1 MDRATASGD
10 VQPDCDI
17 TVVIRVRDD
26 EERIGHVLRRIAAHI
41 RSLQLKFEILVADEG
56 SGDNTLAVAA
66 LLRPSMPELEVM
78 HAEPASGFHDACQRA
93 RGRAI
98 MLYDARTDAPLS
110 ALGFALGR
118 LRDGR
123 DVVAVGG
130 RFLVF
135 RRTRAW
141 RAFDAL
147 VTRRRRPRA
156 LEKRFLR
163 RARSLGLDC
172 TVTHPKRKPL
182 VAWTR
187 LRETLLRRP
196 NLAVRL

>member
-1 MDRATASGD
+1 MDRSPGSSDT
-10 VQPDCDI
+10 QPDCDV
-17 TVVIRVRDD
+17 TVVVRVRDD
-26 EERIGHVLRRIAAHI
+26 EERIGHVLRRIAAHL
-41 RSLQLKFEILVADEG
+41 RSMQLKFEILVADEG
-56 SGDNTLAVAA
+56 SGDNTLAVTA
-66 LLRPSMPELEVM
+66 LLRPSLRELEIM
-78 HAEPASGFHDACQRA
+78 HAEPAAGFHDACQRA

-98 MLYDARTDAPLS
+98 VLYDARTEAPLS

-147 VTRRRRPRA
+147 VTRRRRPRV
-156 LEKRFLR
+156 LEKRFLK

-172 TVTHPKRKPL
+172 AVTHPKKPPL
-182 VAWTR
+182 VAWSR
-187 LRETLLRRP
+187 LRDTLLGRP

>member
-1 MDRATASGD
+1 MSLPDPE
-10 VQPDCDI
+10 PDCDI
-17 TVVIRVRDD
+17 TVVVRVCDD
-26 EERIGHVLRRIAAHI
+26 EERIGHVLRRISAHL
-41 RSLQLKFEILVADEG
+41 RSMQVNFEILVADEG
-56 SGDNTLAVAA
+56 SGDNTLAVTA
-66 LLRPSMPELEVM
+66 LLRPTVREIEIM
-78 HAEPASGFHDACQRA
+78 HADPALGFHDACQRA

-98 MLYDARTDAPLS
+98 VLYDARTEAPLS

-147 VTRRRRPRA
+147 VTRRRRPRV

-172 TVTHPKRKPL
+172 AVTHPKRKPL
-182 VAWTR
+182 LAWGR
-187 LRETLLRRP
+187 LRDTLLRRP
-196 NLAVRL
+196 NFAVRL

>member
-1 MDRATASGD
+1 MNRLPD
-10 VQPDCDI
+10 VDCDL
-17 TVVIRVRDD
+17 TVVVRVCDD
-26 EERIGHVLRRIAAHI
+26 EERIGHVLRRVAAHLT
-41 RSLQLKFEILVADEG
+41 SLKLSFEILVADEG
-56 SGDNTLAVAA
+56 SGDNTLAVAT
-66 LLRPSMPELEVM
+66 LLRPTVRQIELME
-78 HAEPASGFHDACQRA
+78 SRRSFGFFDACQRA
-93 RGRAI
+93 RGHAI
-98 MLYDARTDAPLS
+98 MLYDARTEAPLS

-135 RRTRAW
+135 KRTRAW

-147 VTRRRRPRA
+147 VTRRRRPRV

-172 TVTHPKRKPL
+172 AVTHEKPKL
-182 VAWTR
+182 LQAWHR
-187 LRETLLRRP
+187 LRPAFLRPR
-196 NLAVRL
+196 VSV

>member
-1 MDRATASGD
+1 MNRLPEPE
-10 VQPDCDI
+10 PDCDI
-17 TVVIRVRDD
+17 TVVVRVCDD
-26 EERIGHVLRRIAAHI
+26 EERIGHVLRRIAAHL
-41 RSLQLKFEILVADEG
+41 RSMQLGFELLVADEG
-56 SGDNTLAVAA
+56 SGDNTLAVTA
-66 LLRPSMPELEVM
+66 LLRPSVRELEIM
-78 HAEPASGFHDACQRA
+78 HAEPALGFHDACQRA
-93 RGRAI
+93 RGRVI
-98 MLYDARTDAPLS
+98 MLYDARTEAPLS

-147 VTRRRRPRA
+147 VTRRRRPRV

-163 RARSLGLDC
+163 RARALGLDC
-172 TVTHPKRKPL
+172 ATTQPKRKPL
-182 VAWTR
+182 VAWGK
-187 LRETLLRRP
+187 LRDTLLRRP
-196 NLAVRL
+196 NLALRL

>member
-1 MDRATASGD
+1 MIRLPEAE
-10 VQPDCDI
+10 PDCDI
-17 TVVIRVRDD
+17 TVVVRVCDD
-26 EERIGHVLRRIAAHI
+26 EERIGHVLRRISAYL
-41 RSLQLKFEILVADEG
+41 RSMKLTFEILVADEG
-56 SGDNTLAVAA
+56 SGDNTLAVTA
-66 LLRPSMPELEVM
+66 LLRPTVREIEIM
-78 HAEPASGFHDACQRA
+78 HAEPSQGFHDACQRA
-93 RGRAI
+93 RGRI
-98 MLYDARTDAPLS
+98 MLLYDARTEAPLS

-135 RRTRAW
+135 KRTRAW

-147 VTRRRRPRA
+147 VTRRRRPRV

-163 RARSLGLDC
+163 RARALGLDC
-172 TVTHPKRKPL
+172 TTTHPKKQPL
-182 VAWTR
+182 AAWSR
-187 LRETLLRRP
+187 LRDTLLRRP